1 VYERAQVYADTDA
14 EKHECRAGLA
24 AAFIHGGKWE
34 NAQRV
39 LSELV
44 ESSRGSGVATRQHFE
59 AELQLLY
66 ADLQMGADVIELRE
80 RSRVVMA
87 DRSLDA
93 GIRVKFGLAALS
105 LADHTCS
112 PASLVDS
119 FSLISECL
127 LHPSVPEAERATAKM
142 IYYTASGDL
151 TAALAAAQRLV
162 AERRSTRSSP
172 SALAHALR
180 CAGHVAT
187 RSAQHEAAVAYL
199 LESTS
204 IAEEYNLV
212 TQAIRSCGMLSEHYF
227 DALDLA
233 EAKAWHA
240 RAVRWAGVGQ
250 DPVLSA
256 SNAVLNAK
264 IALAEGHIDYAE
276 SLLGSGATGVLG
288 ATLYDARM
296 QALAAQLHLATARL
310 GAAVP
315 TALIEEFTSQ
325 FDQLISSGGLDYPA
339 VVRFCYDL
347 HVAPAYAYDRL
358 VEYVRLNRVEGAPL
372 PALLTRTLVD
382 RQPPFVRSN

>member
-1 VYERAQVYADTDA
+1 
-14 EKHECRAGLA
+14 
-24 AAFIHGGKWE
+24 
-34 NAQRV
+34 
-39 LSELV
+39 
-44 ESSRGSGVATRQHFE
+44 
-59 AELQLLY
+59 
-66 ADLQMGADVIELRE
+66 
-80 RSRVVMA
+80 
-87 DRSLDA
+87 
-93 GIRVKFGLAALS
+93 
-105 LADHTCS
+105 
-112 PASLVDS
+112 
-119 FSLISECL
+119 
-127 LHPSVPEAERATAKM
+127 
-142 IYYTASGDL
+142 
-151 TAALAAAQRLV
+151 
-162 AERRSTRSSP
+162 
-172 SALAHALR
+172 
-180 CAGHVAT
+180 
-187 RSAQHEAAVAYL
+187 
-199 LESTS
+199 
-204 IAEEYNLV
+204 
-212 TQAIRSCGMLSEHYF
+212 MLSEHYF